1 MVASFAV
8 RGLTRPWAQ
17 RVAAYALVTLTITLF
32 ILNLRRTAERAQ
44 NPVYNA
50 GFLRCPG
57 GGIGR
62 RTSFRY

>member
-32 ILNLRRTAERAQ
+32 ILNLRRTA
-44 NPVYNA
+44 VT
-50 GFLRCPG
+50 
-57 GGIGR
+57 GR
-62 RTSFRY
+62 LLPR